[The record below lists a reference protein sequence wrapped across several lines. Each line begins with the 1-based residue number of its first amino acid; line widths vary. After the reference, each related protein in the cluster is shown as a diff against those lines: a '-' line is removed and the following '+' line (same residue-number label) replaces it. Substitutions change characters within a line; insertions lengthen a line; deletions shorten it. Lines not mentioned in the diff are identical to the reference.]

1 MVEFW
6 SHSFIIQRI
15 LYTTLAVLLSA
26 PQITI
31 TSQDLGITVKNCNPK
46 ISFEIRKA
54 AREGQKNEVTS
65 LLQNKEICRDDANNY
80 LIRESSAMGWT
91 DIVEQLLKESETNP
105 QIDPSANFNY
115 AIKWASAGGHTD
127 VVKLLLQDKRVDP
140 AAESNFAIRWAS
152 ENGFLDVVKVLLQDK
167 RVDPSDGNNYAIR
180 YASENGFLDVVKVL
194 LQDKRVDLSTKNN
207 YAIRSASD
215 RGFVDIVKLL
225 MQDKRVDP
233 YANYN
238 EAIQYSSRYGHTDVV
253 KLLLQDDVNGKWGD
267 VDTFMLHE
275 PWLQRRADDEVVFV
289 RHTIQLPRIST
300 NVSDLR

>member
-167 RVDPSDGNNYAIR
+167 RVDPS
-180 YASENGFLDVVKVL
+180 
-194 LQDKRVDLSTKNN
+194 TKNN

-275 PWLQRRADDEVVFV
+275 PWLQRRADDEVGFV